1 MLRQIGVMISVG
13 LADSLTPSTIGPAL
27 YLAAQSSRVW
37 RVTQF
42 TAGFFIVNFV
52 AGLVLLIGP
61 GRLLLD
67 LVPRPQGTVRH
78 VIELVAGVVLMLVAG
93 GLWMA
98 RRHLAD
104 RELPG
109 SGGGSALIAGAS
121 VAAIELLT
129 AAPYLAIIAAIE
141 ASQASVT
148 QQIVLLAL
156 YNVTV
161 VVPLLAMLLV
171 LLLAAESADRWLAKA
186 GAWVQRLWASVLA
199 GVLLFVGGA
208 LAVLGGSGLVS

>member
-1 MLRQIGVMISVG
+1 MFRQIGVMISVG

-27 YLAAQSSRVW
+27 YLASHSSRVW
-37 RVTQF
+37 RVIQF
-42 TAGFFIVNFV
+42 TAGFFTVNFV
-52 AGLVLLIGP
+52 AGLVLLLGP

-67 LVPRPQGTVRH
+67 LVPRPQGTVRN
-78 VIELVAGVVLMLVAG
+78 VIELVAGVVLMLVAV

-98 RRHLAD
+98 RRDLAD

-109 SGGGSALIAGAS
+109 SRGGSALIMGAS
-121 VAAIELLT
+121 VAAVELLT

-141 ASQASVT
+141 ASQASVI

-161 VVPLLAMLLV
+161 VAPLLAILLV
-171 LLLAAESADRWLAKA
+171 LLLAAESADRWLTKA
-186 GAWVQRLWASVLA
+186 GAWVQRRWVSVLA
-199 GVLLFVGGA
+199 GVLLFLGGA
-208 LAVLGGSGLVS
+208 LVVLGGSALVS

>member
-186 GAWVQRLWASVLA
+186 GAWVQRRWASVLA